1 MAKVLIV
8 EDNSLVSMLLKV
20 DMDKRD
26 YEVLQIQTTGEGAV
40 KEAYISKPDLVF
52 MDIIL
57 NGQMNGFE
65 AASIIDSNVG
75 CPIIFM
81 STLGIDILHK
91 DIEKR
96 KIQAYAVFQKPID
109 SKQLHEALDRFDED
123 ISNKTDSERTDSR

>member
-1 MAKVLIV
+1 MPKILIV

-26 YEVLQIQTTGEGAV
+26 YEVLKIQTSGEGAV
-40 KEAYISKPDLVF
+40 KEAYVNKPDLVF

-57 NGQMNGFE
+57 EGQMNGFE

-81 STLGIDILHK
+81 STLDIEILHQDIL
-91 DIEKR
+91 KR
-96 KIQAYAVFQKPID
+96 KIKSYQVFQKPID
-109 SKQLHEALDRFDED
+109 VIQLNETLDRFEKDLVA
-123 ISNKTDSERTDSR
+123 KSESES